1 VIVVD
6 CLTSGFVDGTNVKR
20 SRVEGWY
27 MRDNPLTRE
36 TENVLVT
43 RSSLGDGVCGVMLA
57 E

>member
-1 VIVVD
+1 MIVVD

-43 RSSLGDGVCGVMLA
+43 RSSLGDEVCGVMLA

>member
-1 VIVVD
+1 M
-6 CLTSGFVDGTNVKR
+6 DGTNVKR
-20 SRVEGWY
+20 IRVEGWY

-43 RSSLGDGVCGVMLA
+43 RSSLGDEVCGVMLA